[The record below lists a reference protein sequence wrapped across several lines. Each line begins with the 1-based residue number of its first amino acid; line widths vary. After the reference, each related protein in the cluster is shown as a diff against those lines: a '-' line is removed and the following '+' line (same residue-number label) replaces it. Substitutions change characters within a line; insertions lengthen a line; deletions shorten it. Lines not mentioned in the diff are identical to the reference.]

1 MYLFLCTTPLQ
12 VCIAQFLIQ
21 KHETSCLIYISE
33 EARFDT
39 LNDFA
44 KEKQI
49 HYASK
54 CDKWIKWSSL
64 NDLDLLSSEVQ
75 SLVGIY
81 YASFDNL
88 FITNFVKKYN
98 GVKCFSFDDGLADVY
113 TKGIYTKESANF
125 LKNKTEKHYT
135 FYDSEHHVISKNK
148 LVKLDVNE
156 IFEFPNQANSPT
168 ELKDKLTIM
177 LGEEICVDPELAV
190 NFNQPYLD
198 SLDVDIYLPHPNS
211 RFKIDSEKVESTPL
225 ILEDYLKQKLNEYK
239 EVEIYHFSSS
249 SSIHL
254 KDIERLTFIGIKIKP
269 LNSLQTEMEGM
280 GAFFKNLPI
289 RFIL

>member
-1 MYLFLCTTPLQ
+1 MFLFLCTTPLQ
-12 VCIAQFLIQ
+12 VRIAQFLIQ
-21 KHETSCLIYISE
+21 KHETSYLVYISE

-39 LNDFA
+39 LSDVA

-49 HYASK
+49 YYASK

-64 NDLDLLSSEVQ
+64 NDLDLLSSEIQ
-75 SLVGIY
+75 SLGGIY

-88 FITNFVKKYN
+88 FITNFVNKYN

-135 FYDSEHHVISKNK
+135 FYDSENHVISKDK
-148 LVKLDVNE
+148 LVKIDVNDV
-156 IFEFPNQANSPT
+156 FKFPERDVSSNL
-168 ELKDKLTIM
+168 LKDKLTIL
-177 LGEEICVDPELAV
+177 LGEEICVNPELAL

-198 SLDVDIYLPHPNS
+198 TLDVDIYLPHPNS
-211 RFKIDSEKVESTPL
+211 RFNIDSEKVEVTPF
-225 ILEDYLKQKLNEYK
+225 ILEEYLIQKLKEYK

-254 KDIERLTFIGIKIKP
+254 KDIEGLKFIGVKIKP
-269 LNSLQTEMEGM
+269 LNSLQTEMEEL
-280 GAFFKNLPI
+280 GASFNIIPI
-289 RFIL
+289 KYTI

>member
-135 FYDSEHHVISKNK
+135 FYDSENHVISKDK
-148 LVKLDVNE
+148 LVKIDVNDV
-156 IFEFPNQANSPT
+156 FKFPERDVSSNL
-168 ELKDKLTIM
+168 LKDKLTIL

>member
-21 KHETSCLIYISE
+21 KHETSYLVYISE
-33 EARFDT
+33 EARFDV

-88 FITNFVKKYN
+88 FITNFVKKYD
-98 GVKCFSFDDGLADVY
+98 GVQCFSFDDGLADVY

-135 FYDSEHHVISKNK
+135 FYDSENHVISKDK
-148 LVKLDVNE
+148 LVKIDVNE
-156 IFEFPNQANSPT
+156 VFKFPERDVSSNF
-168 ELKDKLTIM
+168 LKDKLTIL
-177 LGEEICVDPELAV
+177 LGEEICVNPELAL

-198 SLDVDIYLPHPNS
+198 TLDVDIYLPHPNS
-211 RFKIDSEKVESTPL
+211 RFNIDSEKVEVTPF
-225 ILEDYLKQKLNEYK
+225 ILEEYLIQKLKEYK
-239 EVEIYHFSSS
+239 DVEIYHFSSS

-254 KDIERLTFIGIKIKP
+254 KDIEGLKFIGVKIKP
-269 LNSLQTEMEGM
+269 LNSLQTEMEAI
-280 GAFFKNLPI
+280 GASFKTIPI
-289 RFIL
+289 KYKL

>member
-1 MYLFLCTTPLQ
+1 MFLFLCTTPLQ
-12 VCIAQFLIQ
+12 VRIAQFLSQ
-21 KHETSCLIYISE
+21 KHETSYLVYISE

-98 GVKCFSFDDGLADVY
+98 GVQCFSFDDGLADVY

-135 FYDSEHHVISKNK
+135 FYDSENHVISKDK
-148 LVKLDVNE
+148 LVKIDVNE
-156 IFEFPNQANSPT
+156 VFKFPERDVSSNF
-168 ELKDKLTIM
+168 LKDKLTIL
-177 LGEEICVDPELAV
+177 LGEEICVNPELAL

-198 SLDVDIYLPHPNS
+198 TLDVDIYLPHPNS
-211 RFKIDSEKVESTPL
+211 RFDIDSEKVEVTPF
-225 ILEDYLKQKLNEYK
+225 ILEEYLIQKLKEYK

-254 KDIERLTFIGIKIKP
+254 KDIEGLKFIGVKIKP
-269 LNSLQTEMEGM
+269 LNSLQTEMEAI
-280 GAFFKNLPI
+280 GASFKTIPI
-289 RFIL
+289 KYKL

>member
-1 MYLFLCTTPLQ
+1 MFLFLCTTPLQ
-12 VCIAQFLIQ
+12 VRIAQFLIQ
-21 KHETSCLIYISE
+21 KHETSYLVYISE

-39 LNDFA
+39 LSDVA

-49 HYASK
+49 YYASK

-64 NDLDLLSSEVQ
+64 NDLDLLSSEIQ
-75 SLVGIY
+75 SLGGIY

-135 FYDSEHHVISKNK
+135 FYDSENHVISKDK
-148 LVKLDVNE
+148 LVKIDVNDV
-156 IFEFPNQANSPT
+156 FKFPERDVSSNL
-168 ELKDKLTIM
+168 LKDKLTIL
-177 LGEEICVDPELAV
+177 LGEEICVNPELAL

-198 SLDVDIYLPHPNS
+198 TLDVDIYLPHPNS
-211 RFKIDSEKVESTPL
+211 RFNIDSEKVEVTPF
-225 ILEDYLKQKLNEYK
+225 ILEEYLIQKLKEYK

-254 KDIERLTFIGIKIKP
+254 KDIEGLKFIGVKIKP
-269 LNSLQTEMEGM
+269 LNSLQTEMEEL
-280 GAFFKNLPI
+280 GAFFNIIPI
-289 RFIL
+289 KYTI

>member
-1 MYLFLCTTPLQ
+1 MFLFLCTTPLQ
-12 VCIAQFLIQ
+12 VRIAQFLSQ
-21 KHETSCLIYISE
+21 KHETSLLIYITEKS
-33 EARFDT
+33 RFDT
-39 LNDFA
+39 LSDVA

-49 HYASK
+49 YYASK
-54 CDKWIKWSSL
+54 CDLWLKWNSIDDL
-64 NDLDLLSSEVQ
+64 NVLSSEFQ
-75 SLVGIY
+75 SFSGVY

-88 FITNFVKKYN
+88 LIATFVKQN
-98 GVKCFSFDDGLADVY
+98 EGVPCFSFDDGLADVY
-113 TKGIYTKESANF
+113 RKGIYTKGSATF
-125 LKNKTEKHYT
+125 LKNKTLKHYT
-135 FYDSEHHVISKNK
+135 LYDSEHHVISKNK
-148 LVKLDVNE
+148 LVKLDVNK
-156 IFEFPNQANSPT
+156 IFEFPNQAKSQT
-168 ELKDKLTIM
+168 ELKDKLRIM
-177 LGEEICVDPELAV
+177 LGEEICVDLELAV

-211 RFKIDSEKVESTPL
+211 RFEIDSEKVESTPL

-289 RFIL
+289 RFTL